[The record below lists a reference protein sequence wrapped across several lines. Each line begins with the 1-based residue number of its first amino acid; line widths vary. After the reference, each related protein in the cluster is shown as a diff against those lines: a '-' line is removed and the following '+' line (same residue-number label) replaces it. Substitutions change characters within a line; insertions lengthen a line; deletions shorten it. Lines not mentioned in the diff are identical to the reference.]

1 MIGTRLANRYEIVGE
16 LGRGGMGVVYR
27 ARDPV
32 LSREVAVKLVPPALL
47 TPHSEE
53 RFQREAQVVA
63 QMDHPA
69 IVAIYDLG
77 QHEGS
82 LFFLMPVVAG
92 TNLRSF
98 LREQPRSLG
107 EVLDIIVQVADAL
120 EYAHAQGIIHR
131 DIKPEN
137 IMVSEEKGRTRVRVM
152 DFGLARAATE
162 NRLTKTGTLLG
173 TISYLSPEQV
183 VSKDVDG
190 RSDVYSLGTVL
201 YECLTSEPPFTGE
214 TQTIL
219 YRIVHELPRSLRSL
233 GADIGE
239 ELDDIVLRCLAKDP
253 AKRYQRAGELAE
265 ALRRYQSKLHESER
279 SKSVVLSTMM
289 TGQLE
294 RPTAAPFVGREKE
307 VAELQRRLNAATDG
321 ECQFVVVAG
330 APGIGKTRLLEEIE
344 NLAKARKIRVL
355 HGRFVEQDRAFSYQ
369 GFCEVIQEYFRLKET
384 GSSAGDHPDL
394 SDLAADLVSIFPVLS
409 EVSEIRSAMVDSKL
423 AASAEPRKA
432 EDRTYIYELLARTIT
447 RLAAGK
453 PLLLVFENLHGAE
466 MSLEALRYVV
476 RRLGPTPTLIAGT
489 YRQTEVDKRHPLVQM
504 LEGFRDDPR
513 FASITLG
520 PFSPSEHRLFVES
533 VVGSKRLTESLAKRL
548 YEATE
553 ANPFFTKELVRSLV
567 ESGGIA
573 RDDSGAWTL
582 SGEMAISSEALPAT
596 IQQTVEKRIERLP
609 GDLREVLSIASVLGK
624 SFEFRDLELLAE
636 DRGDVDEIVERL
648 VREGLIEEE
657 RESRGDRL
665 TFSSGIVR
673 DVLYGAL
680 SRRKRKSLHRKYA
693 EQLEKRHAGRLDRIS
708 PQLVHH
714 FSEGDVPEKTVRYGL
729 EVARKSLDAFSAEET
744 VHVIK
749 RVLEFLEDEEW
760 AGDRSAEGEA
770 RMLLASAHR
779 QLGNLET
786 ALREAELA
794 VRIFERERD
803 AHGAVRAILLAAETA
818 WQGRKAEETRR
829 WLAQGIDAARA
840 ASDVDSLSKLLSLG
854 ATVANLR
861 GEYARAKE
869 YLDEAERLIPASKE
883 RPKEEAVPQGG
894 TLVVALANP
903 AVAREPAEMGVDEE
917 AEILALV
924 FETLVSTDEQ
934 GNLVPSLCEKWDFLE
949 EGRSLL
955 VTLRRGARFHDGNPL
970 TARDVKTSFERAIR
984 LRRREMSAA
993 FVVIRGVAEFHA
1005 GQASEVDGLVV
1016 RSDREL
1022 EIRISEPLPIYPAF
1036 LTDPTTGIVRAPESP
1051 EGAAVIG
1058 TGPFRLAAQ
1067 EPNRILLEGD
1077 PGYWKGAA
1085 PPLGQIEFRIMPSA
1099 AAIAAGLRSGVLD
1112 LGRDLEPQDLDDILR
1127 DPRFRT
1133 GLVEAP
1139 KKNTYFMVFNSSAP
1153 AVGDAALRRAVCGI
1167 VSTHDLVWRTLGR
1180 LAQPASGLI
1189 PPGILGHDPGK
1200 KRKPLT
1206 RDQALEILRSG
1217 GVALPVRLRASVHPL
1232 FQDRYRSLTAAL
1244 LAVWADLGVEV
1255 SIATPSMEAYLD
1267 SFQNNEPYDLMI
1279 GRWNADYD
1287 DPDNFTNGLF
1297 HSGNGVFASF
1307 FSSAE
1312 ADVMLEE
1319 ARVERRPAAR
1329 ETLYRRFENLLIDS
1343 AALLPLFHDIDYRIS
1358 SPKVRGLRLKS
1369 SPPYVNYA
1377 EVGKVEEAAIAAAA
1391 VRAAGGVLHIPVS
1404 GDVKDLEP
1412 VTTNTV
1418 EKAEVVPNVFETL
1431 MRPIEGARIVPWLAS
1446 EVRVEDAGRRFR
1458 FLIRPDVRF
1467 HDGRR
1472 LTARDVRYSYERL
1485 LLNTEAE
1492 SRWKLAPVRGARRL
1506 LEGAGMDLEGFH
1518 IVSPTE
1524 FFLDLEE
1531 PVSFFPALI
1540 SYVATSI
1547 VPEGT
1552 DEVTGTW
1559 REQCVGTGPFRVVR
1573 FEPGRLL
1580 ELERNPSYWRGG
1592 YPKSDGIVFRFG
1604 VSPEEI
1610 RSEFR
1615 AGRFSLASALFP
1627 ADIEEFRHDAAL
1639 ASGYREIPRLS
1650 IYYVAFNRNRGPLA
1664 DVALRRRLVEGID
1677 VVGLV
1682 RRTLG
1687 RLAIP
1692 ANGIIPPGLVGY
1704 AQAPT
1709 LSRSAAAVGPA
1720 GQQGAEI
1727 ELSAVVHPMFFG
1739 EYSAVAKELFGIFAA
1754 KGVQLAVVNK
1764 TMSEFL
1770 QAGKTGSTDVVVGR
1784 WIGDYP
1790 DADTFVHGMLHSQ
1803 GGSIGRH
1810 CGSPELDRLI
1820 ERGRIEMDAR
1830 SRHSIYREVE
1840 ETVARDAL
1848 LLPLFHEQ
1856 VYRFAR
1862 PEVEG
1867 LDSLNFSFPEVSY
1880 ENLRIRR

>member
-1 MIGTRLANRYEIVGE
+1 MIGTKLANRYEIVGE

-27 ARDPV
+27 ARDP
-32 LSREVAVKLVPPALL
+32 LLNREVAVKLVPPSLL

-77 QHEGS
+77 RHEGS

-92 TNLRSF
+92 VNLRHF
-98 LREQPRSLG
+98 LRERPRSLG
-107 EVLDIIVQVADAL
+107 EVLDIVIQVADAL
-120 EYAHAQGIIHR
+120 GYAHAQGVIHR

-137 IMVSEEKGRTRVRVM
+137 IMVSEEKGTVRVRVM

-183 VSKDVDG
+183 VARDVDG
-190 RSDVYSLGTVL
+190 RSDIYSLGTVL
-201 YECLTSEPPFTGE
+201 YECLASEPPFTGE

-219 YRIVHELPRSLRSL
+219 YRIVHEIPRTLRSL
-233 GADIGE
+233 GAEIGE
-239 ELDDIVLRCLAKDP
+239 ELDDVIQRCLTKDP
-253 AKRYQRAGELAE
+253 AKRYQHAEELAE

-279 SKSVVLSTMM
+279 SKSVILSTMM

-294 RPTAAPFVGREKE
+294 RLTAAPFVGREKE
-307 VAELQRRLNAATDG
+307 IAELQRRLNAATDG

-355 HGRFVEQDRAFSYQ
+355 HGRFVEQDRSFSYQ

-409 EVSEIRSAMVDSKL
+409 EVSEIRSATADSKL
-423 AASAEPRKA
+423 AAVGEPRKA
-432 EDRTYIYELLARTIT
+432 EDRTYVYELLARTIT

-489 YRQTEVDKRHPLVQM
+489 YRQTEVDKRHPLAQM
-504 LEGFRDDPR
+504 LEGFRDDRR
-513 FASITLG
+513 FASLTLG
-520 PFSPSEHRLFVES
+520 PFTPSEHRLFVES
-533 VVGSKRLTESLAKRL
+533 VVGSSRLTESLAKRL
-548 YEATE
+548 FDATE

-573 RDDSGAWTL
+573 RDDTGAWSL
-582 SGEMAISSEALPAT
+582 SGEMAISSDALPAT
-596 IQQTVEKRIERLP
+596 IQQTVEKRVERLP
-609 GDLREVLSIASVLGK
+609 EEIREVLSIASLIGK
-624 SFEFRDLELLAE
+624 SFEFKDLELLAE
-636 DRGDVDEIVERL
+636 GKGDVDESVERL

-673 DVLYGAL
+673 DVLYGAI
-680 SRRKRKSLHRKYA
+680 SRRKRKALHRKYA
-693 EQLEKRHAGRLDRIS
+693 EQLEKRHAGRLDRIY

-729 EVARKSLDAFSAEET
+729 ELAKKSLESFSAEEA
-744 VHVIK
+744 VMVVK
-749 RVLEFLEDEEW
+749 KVLDFLEDEEW
-760 AGDRSAEGEA
+760 GGDRSAEGEA
-770 RMLLASAHR
+770 RALLASANR
-779 QLGNLET
+779 LLGNLET

-794 VRIFERERD
+794 VRVFEREKN
-803 AHGAVRAILLAAETA
+803 ASGAVRAIVLAAETA
-818 WQGRKAEETRR
+818 WQGRKVEETRR

-840 ASDVDSLSKLLSLG
+840 VADDEALSKLLSLG

-861 GEYARAKE
+861 GEYTRAKE
-869 YLDEAERLIPASKE
+869 YLDEAERLGPASKE
-883 RPKEEAVPQGG
+883 KPKEESVPRGG

-903 AVAREPAEMGVDEE
+903 VVAREPAEMGVDEE

-934 GNLVPSLCEKWDFLE
+934 GRLVPSLCERWDFLQD
-949 EGRSLL
+949 GRSLL
-955 VTLRRGARFHDGNPL
+955 MTLRRGVRFHDGTLL
-970 TARDVKTSFERAIR
+970 TARDVKSSFERAIR

-993 FVVIRGVAEFHA
+993 FVVIRGVPEFQA
-1005 GQASEVDGLVV
+1005 GQASEVEGLVV
-1016 RSDREL
+1016 RSDQEL

-1036 LTDPTTGIVRAPESP
+1036 LTDQTTGIVRAPESA
-1051 EGAAVIG
+1051 EGAAVVG

-1077 PGYWKGAA
+1077 PGYWGGVA

-1099 AAIAAGLRSGVLD
+1099 AAIAAGLRSGELD

-1127 DPRFRT
+1127 DPRFRA

-1153 AVGDAALRRAVCGI
+1153 AVGDGALRRALCGV

-1255 SIATPSMEAYLD
+1255 TIGTPSMEAYLD

-1297 HSGNGVFASF
+1297 RSGNGVFASY

-1312 ADVMLEE
+1312 ADAILEE
-1319 ARVERRPAAR
+1319 ARVERRPAVR

-1343 AALLPLFHDIDYRIS
+1343 AALLPLFHDIDYRIA
-1358 SPKVRGLRLKS
+1358 SPKIRGLRLKS

-1377 EVGKVEEAAIAAAA
+1377 EVGKVEEAVTAAAPI
-1391 VRAAGGVLHIPVS
+1391 RAAGGVLHIPIS

-1412 VTTNTV
+1412 VTTDTV

-1431 MRPIEGARIVPWLAS
+1431 MHPIEGARIVPWLAS
-1446 EVRVEDAGRRFR
+1446 EFRVEDAGRRFR
-1458 FLIRPDVRF
+1458 FLIRSNVRF

-1485 LLNTEAE
+1485 LLNTEAV
-1492 SRWKLAPVRGARRL
+1492 SRWKLAPIRGARRL
-1506 LEGAGMDLEGFH
+1506 LEGAGTDLEGFR

-1524 FFLDLEE
+1524 FFIDLEE

-1547 VPEGT
+1547 LPEGT
-1552 DEVTGTW
+1552 DAVTGTW
-1559 REQCVGTGPFRVVR
+1559 RERCVGTGPFRVVR

-1580 ELERNPSYWRGG
+1580 ELERNPSYWRQG

-1604 VSPEEI
+1604 VTPEEVG
-1610 RSEFR
+1610 SEFR
-1615 AGRFSLASALFP
+1615 SGQFSLASALFP
-1627 ADIEEFRHDAAL
+1627 ADIEAFRHDAAL

-1650 IYYVAFNRNRGPLA
+1650 IYYVVFNRHRGPLA
-1664 DVALRRRLVEGID
+1664 DVALRRRLIEGID
-1677 VVGLV
+1677 VAGLV

-1692 ANGIIPPGLVGY
+1692 AHGIIPPGLVGY
-1704 AQAPT
+1704 APAPT
-1709 LSRSAAAVGPA
+1709 LSRAAAAVSPA
-1720 GQQGAEI
+1720 GQHGAEL
-1727 ELSAVVHPMFFG
+1727 ELTAVFHPMFFG

-1754 KGVQLAVVNK
+1754 KGVHLRVVNK

-1770 QAGKTGSTDVVVGR
+1770 QAGNTGSADVVVGR

-1820 ERGRIEMDAR
+1820 ERGRVEMDAR
-1830 SRHSIYREVE
+1830 ARHAIYREVE
-1840 ETVARDAL
+1840 EAIARDAL

-1862 PEVEG
+1862 PEIEG
-1867 LDSLNFSFPEVSY
+1867 LDSLNLSFPEVSY